1 LIGFLWSAAAKLLLL
16 QPRRQLRCRTPKKGD
31 VMRFIIILLLAFI
44 PVFAW
49 AVTPQFWENFSQED
63 LLQGSLDHI
72 YLSSDGKLFI
82 GPAYDLF
89 FDTGQSYI
97 FSVVRDKSGNLY
109 VGTGDGGKVYKVD
122 PNGKGTLYFQS
133 KELNIFSMALDS
145 SDILYVG
152 TSPDGKVYKV
162 TGPNQASEYC
172 NPDEKYI
179 WSMVFDVA
187 DNLYIGTGPSGIIFK
202 VDKTGKKSSFY
213 TCADSNAVSL
223 FHESNGN
230 LLAGTSPG
238 GLVIE
243 ITPEGKGFALM
254 DSPLEEVHAF
264 AVDRF
269 GTIYAIA
276 SSSRDFLKTPQAK
289 TKPASTSATLNP
301 VVTVTI
307 ESITSIAD
315 KSDEK
320 NGKTTAPGGEKDSTG
335 FKSAVYALNRDG
347 SVETIYTSNDQMAY
361 DLLVRG
367 DGSILLATG
376 PKGRLLSIDTA
387 KQVTVVSDSPEEDM
401 TKLLAAGDVTYVA
414 GSNQGKVY
422 RLQNQRAQSGTFESK
437 TLDAKTVASWGKISW
452 RAPNSAETSVT
463 IFTRSGNTEKA
474 DSSWSIWS
482 DSYSAPGQQITSPRA
497 RYLQWRASFK
507 RNAGSAQSAPSDAL
521 DGVQIAYLQ
530 QNLRPQVVNIEVL
543 PYGVEL
549 QKQSS
554 LTLGITAIVPSTT
567 SDGRSLNAPREHGR
581 ERQPLA
587 PRQVLQPGAQSFT
600 WKAVDE
606 NDDTLEYSLYFKG
619 EGESDWK
626 LLEKKLADAFYA
638 LNAASLPDGPYRL
651 KVVASD
657 APSNPYDRFLIG
669 ELISDIFTVANTSPQ
684 VEIANSKVNGK
695 KIEIQFRAH
704 VPVGSIAT
712 AEFSIDGGDWNLI
725 FPLDGIADSTQ
736 EDYRFVTWEL
746 PAGEHLVGIRASDR
760 NGNTGTSKQV
770 VKIQ

>member
-1 LIGFLWSAAAKLLLL
+1 MQYKRIA
-16 QPRRQLRCRTPKKGD
+16 
-31 VMRFIIILLLAFI
+31 ILFFAFI

-49 AVTPQFWENFSQED
+49 AVTPQFWEDFSQED
-63 LLQGSLDHI
+63 LLQGSLDHVS
-72 YLSSDGKLFI
+72 LSSDGKLFI
-82 GPAYDLF
+82 APAYDLF

-97 FSVVRDKSGNLY
+97 FSVVRDKNGNLY
-109 VGTGDGGKVYKVD
+109 VGTGDGGKVFKVD

-133 KELNIFSMALDS
+133 KELNVFSMAIDS
-145 SDILYVG
+145 SDTLYVG

-179 WSMVFDVA
+179 WSMVFDAA
-187 DNLYIGTGPSGIIFK
+187 DNLYVGTGPSGIIFK
-202 VDKTGKKSSFY
+202 IDKTGKKSSFY
-213 TCADSNAVSL
+213 TCADNSAVSL
-223 FHESNGN
+223 FRESNGN

-264 AVDRF
+264 TVDRF

-276 SSSRDFLKTPQAK
+276 SSSRDFSKTPQAK
-289 TKPASTSATLNP
+289 TKPLSASPTLNP

-307 ESITSIAD
+307 DSIAGLAD
-315 KSDEK
+315 KVDEK
-320 NGKTTAPGGEKDSTG
+320 KGKTSAPGGEKDSTG
-335 FKSAVYALNRDG
+335 YKSAVYALTRDG
-347 SVETIYTSNDQMAY
+347 AVETIYTSNSQMAY
-361 DLLVRG
+361 DLIVRG
-367 DGSILLATG
+367 DGSLLLATG
-376 PKGRLLSIDTA
+376 PKGRLLSIDAA

-401 TKLLAAGDVTYVA
+401 TLLVAAGDITYVA
-414 GSNQGKVY
+414 GSNQGKIY
-422 RLQNQRAQSGTFESK
+422 RLQNQKAQSGAFESK
-437 TLDAKTVASWGKISW
+437 ALDAKIVASWGKISW
-452 RAPNSAETSVT
+452 RAPNSAETSVA
-463 IFTRSGNTEKA
+463 ISTRSGNTEKA
-474 DSSWSIWS
+474 DNSWSPWS
-482 DSYSAPGQQITSPRA
+482 DSYGMPGQQITSPRA
-497 RYLQWRASFK
+497 RYLQWRASFN
-507 RNAGSAQSAPSDAL
+507 RNAGAAQSAPTDAL
-521 DGVQIAYLQ
+521 DAVQIAYLQ

-543 PYGVEL
+543 PYGVEF

-554 LTLGITAIVPSTT
+554 LSLGITPIIPSTT

-587 PRQVLQPGAQSFT
+587 PRQVLQPGAQSFA
-600 WKAVDE
+600 WKAVDG

-619 EGESDWK
+619 DGESDWK
-626 LLEKKLADAFYA
+626 LLEKKLADTFYT
-638 LNAASLPDGPYRL
+638 LNAASLPDGSYRL

-669 ELISDIFTVANTSPQ
+669 ELISDVFTVANASPQ
-684 VEIANSKVNGK
+684 VEIVSSKVNGK
-695 KIEIQFRAH
+695 KVEIQFRAH
-704 VPVGSIAT
+704 VSVGSIST

-746 PAGEHLVGIRASDR
+746 PAGEHLVGIRASNRD
-760 NGNTGTSKQV
+760 GNTGTSKQV

>member
-1 LIGFLWSAAAKLLLL
+1 MHYKRVA
-16 QPRRQLRCRTPKKGD
+16 
-31 VMRFIIILLLAFI
+31 ILFLAFI
-44 PVFAW
+44 PVLAW
-49 AVTPQFWENFSQED
+49 AVTPQFWEDFSQQD

-72 YLSSDGKLFI
+72 SLSSDGKLSLA
-82 GPAYDLF
+82 PAYDLF
-89 FDTGQSYI
+89 FDTAQPYI
-97 FSVVRDKSGNLY
+97 FSAVRDKNGNVY
-109 VGTGDGGKVYKVD
+109 VGTGDGGKVFKVD
-122 PNGKGTLYFQS
+122 SNGKGTLYFQA

-145 SDILYVG
+145 SDTLYVG

-179 WSMVFDVA
+179 WAMAFDAA

-202 VDKTGKKSSFY
+202 VDKTGGKSSFY
-213 TCADSNAVSL
+213 TCPDNNAVSL
-223 FHESNGN
+223 FRESNGN

-254 DSPLEEVHAF
+254 DSSLEEVHAIT
-264 AVDRF
+264 VDRF

-276 SSSRDFLKTPQAK
+276 SSFRDYTKTSPEK
-289 TKPASTSATLNP
+289 TRSESASTALNP

-307 ESITSIAD
+307 NSISSLAE
-315 KSDEK
+315 KADEK
-320 NGKTTAPGGEKDSTG
+320 KSKTTAPGGEKDSTG
-335 FKSAVYALNRDG
+335 FKSAVYALTRDG
-347 SVETIYTSNDQMAY
+347 SVETVFTSNDQMAY
-361 DLLVRG
+361 DLIVKD
-367 DGSILLATG
+367 DGSLLLATG

-387 KQVTVVSDSPEEDM
+387 KQVTVVSDTPEEDM
-401 TKLLAAGDVTYVA
+401 TRLLAAGDVTYAA
-414 GSNQGKVY
+414 GSNQGKIY
-422 RLQNQRAQSGTFESK
+422 RLQNQKSQSGTFESK
-437 TLDAKTVASWGKISW
+437 TLDAKTVASWGKIMW
-452 RAPNSAETSVT
+452 RVPGGTETSVT
-463 IFTRSGNTEKA
+463 VSTRSGNTEKA
-474 DSSWSIWS
+474 DGSWSSWS
-482 DSYSAPGQQITSPRA
+482 DYTTPGQQITSPRA

-507 RNAGSAQSAPSDAL
+507 QNSSAQSAPRKAL
-521 DGVQIAYLQ
+521 EGLQIAYLQ
-530 QNLRPQVVNIEVL
+530 QNLRPQVVSIEVL

-554 LTLGITAIVPSTT
+554 IALGIAPIVSTI

-581 ERQPLA
+581 ERQPLT
-587 PRQVLQPGAQSFT
+587 PRQALQPGAQSFT
-600 WKAVDE
+600 WKAVDDNE
-606 NDDTLEYSLYFKG
+606 DTLEYSLYFKG
-619 EGESDWK
+619 ETESDWK
-626 LLEKKLADAFYA
+626 LLEKKLSDTFYT

-657 APSNPYDRFLIG
+657 APSNPYDKFLIG
-669 ELISDIFTVANTSPQ
+669 EMISDVFTVANTSPQ

-725 FPLDGIADSTQ
+725 FPMDGIADSAQ
-736 EDYRFVTWEL
+736 EDYRFATWEL
-746 PAGEHLVGIRASDR
+746 PSGEHLVGFRASDR
-760 NGNTGTSKQV
+760 NGNTGTAKQV